1 MIDLVNVEFEGK
13 SSFRKYLYN
22 VKVSLILDPVINF
35 TLTVFVGFLVNLFPM
50 ISLVLIY
57 WKVSLLT
64 LTIQYH
70 YDTSQWSS
78 ALIPV
83 IILLLIGIL
92 TVTLL
97 LYHMLTDFLRGRNIT
112 WYLDSIALL
121 LQSLICLICVLS
133 FAFKLFCYINAT
145 VGLDTQG
152 GVTAWKSFTPLFVLA
167 GLMFIKVVFFR
178 VGKPFLILTMAGCIV
193 ATACTFEYYL

>member
-64 LTIQYH
+64 LTI
-70 YDTSQWSS
+70 
-78 ALIPV
+78 
-83 IILLLIGIL
+83 
-92 TVTLL
+92 
-97 LYHMLTDFLRGRNIT
+97 
-112 WYLDSIALL
+112 
-121 LQSLICLICVLS
+121 
-133 FAFKLFCYINAT
+133 
-145 VGLDTQG
+145 
-152 GVTAWKSFTPLFVLA
+152 
-167 GLMFIKVVFFR
+167 
-178 VGKPFLILTMAGCIV
+178 
-193 ATACTFEYYL
+193 